1 MSNVIDYKFTADAL
15 GTFASARDQALKLG
29 YPFIPLDIYLYTLY
43 GDPQSPVYQYGV
55 RCLSKESYDIIKQE
69 VLRSHLI
76 APKIE
81 YQYEDYTIGAATY
94 TFDIEIIPLL
104 NHAYSIAVSNVGPGE
119 EPYITFS
126 YLIEAFSSYFEA
138 YFGSII
144 STIESRALKA
154 AEKTSESGEFAVPEA
169 LSGFLE
175 DMGEIVNGTTM
186 ADCEICGRDEEIWE
200 IVKILLKMR
209 KSNVILIGDPGVGK
223 TAVMEKL
230 TWMIKTETCPV
241 DFIGYHVLILNVTSL
256 ISGTKYRGEAEDRF
270 KLLVNYLKATEKII
284 LFIDEIHMIMG
295 AGQVEG
301 GSIDLSNSLKA
312 VLARDNVRVVG
323 ATTTDEYNK
332 YLSRDGALDRRFET
346 LEIKE
351 PKSYEVPAMIA
362 NQVKKLEGH
371 HKVTISDELVKS
383 VVFYAAVYNYRIK
396 NPDRTLDLL
405 EKCMVNAHLAGKTEV
420 EFVDIQNSFNANKKL
435 FAKMSDADKKSIAY
449 HEVGHFLVT
458 KYSPKLIDQI
468 VLAISIIPA
477 NDFLGVNVL
486 EPVEE
491 AMLLKDRAY
500 FIQEIGASLGGRI
513 AEQLYTK
520 TLSSGAS
527 TDLEHANT
535 LAKAMVTK
543 YSLDPDLKN
552 RTFDI
557 SQNGMMTPHLGDL
570 LNDKVSAIIEEATK
584 YATEIIEAHKEELV
598 TLVNALLDK
607 GILSME
613 EIDKLI
619 SR

>member
-1 MSNVIDYKFTADAL
+1 MSTIIDYKFTADAL
-15 GTFASARDQALKLG
+15 GTFASARDQAIKLG
-29 YPFIPLDIYLYTLY
+29 YPFIPLDIYLYALY
-43 GDPQSPVYQYGV
+43 SDPSSPVYQYGV
-55 RCLSKESYDIIKQE
+55 RCLSKKEYDIIKQE
-69 VLRSHLI
+69 ILRSHLI
-76 APKIE
+76 EPHIE
-81 YQYEDYTIGAATY
+81 YKYEDYTIGATTY

-104 NHAYSIAVSNVGPGE
+104 NHAQNIAVSNVGPDE
-119 EPYITFS
+119 EPYITFP
-126 YLIEAFSSYFEA
+126 YLIEAFST
-138 YFGSII
+138 YFGTYFDSII
-144 STIESRALKA
+144 TTIESRALKA
-154 AEKTSESGEFAVPEA
+154 AEKTSTTSEFAVPEA

-175 DMGEIVNGTTM
+175 NMGEIVSGTSM

-200 IVKILLKMR
+200 IFKILLKMR

-230 TWMIKTETCPV
+230 TWMIETKACPA

-270 KLLVNYLKATEKII
+270 KLLVNYLKSTEKII

-323 ATTTDEYNK
+323 ATTTDEYNM

-351 PKSYEVPAMIA
+351 PKSYEVPAMVE
-362 NQVKKLEGH
+362 NQVRKLEKH

-405 EKCMVNAHLAGKTEV
+405 EKCMVNARLAGKKVV

-435 FAKMSDADKKSIAY
+435 FAKMSEEDKKSIAY

-458 KYSPKLIDQI
+458 VFSPKLIDQI
-468 VLAISIIPA
+468 ILAISIIPA
-477 NDFLGVNVL
+477 NDFLGINVL

-491 AMLLKDRAY
+491 ARLLKDRSY

-513 AEQLYTK
+513 AEQRYTK

-527 TDLEHANT
+527 SDLEHANV

-543 YSLDPDLKN
+543 YSLDPELKN
-552 RTFDI
+552 RTYDL

-570 LNDKVSAIIEEATK
+570 LNDKVNAIIEEATK
-584 YATEIIEAHKEELV
+584 YATEVIEQHKDELNI
-598 TLVNALLDK
+598 LVNALLDK
-607 GILSME
+607 GILSKE

>member
-15 GTFASARDQALKLG
+15 GTFASARDQAIRLG
-29 YPFIPLDIYLYTLY
+29 YTFIPLDIYLYTLY

-55 RCLSKESYDIIKQE
+55 RSTSKETYDSIKQE

-76 APKIE
+76 GPNTE
-81 YQYEDYTIGAATY
+81 YQLDEYTIGAATY
-94 TFDIEIIPLL
+94 TLDIEIIPLL
-104 NHAYSIAVSNVGPGE
+104 NHAYTIAVTSIRPDE
-119 EPYITFS
+119 EPYISFQT
-126 YLIEAFSSYFEA
+126 LIEAFSSYFET

-144 STIESRALKA
+144 STIESHALKVTETA
-154 AEKTSESGEFAVPEA
+154 TSTEFAVPEA

-175 DMGEIVNGTTM
+175 DMGQIVNGTSM

-200 IVKILLKMR
+200 IIKVLLKMR

-230 TWMIKTETCPV
+230 TWMIETKECPA

-301 GSIDLSNSLKA
+301 GSIDLSNALKA
-312 VLARDNVRVVG
+312 VLARDNVRVIG

-351 PKSYEVPAMIA
+351 PKSYEVPPMIE
-362 NQVKKLEGH
+362 NQVKKLEKH
-371 HKVTISDELVKS
+371 HKVTISEGLVKS

-405 EKCMVNAHLAGKTEV
+405 EKSMVNAHLAGKTEV

-435 FAKMSDADKKSIAY
+435 FEKMSEEDKKSIAY
-449 HEVGHFLVT
+449 HEMGHYLVT
-458 KYSPKLIDQI
+458 RFSPKLTDQV
-468 VLAISIIPA
+468 VLAVSIIPA

-491 AMLLKDRAY
+491 ARLLKDRSY

-527 TDLEHANT
+527 SDLERANS
-535 LAKAMVTK
+535 LAKAMVTE
-543 YSLDPDLKN
+543 YSLDPELKN
-552 RTFDI
+552 RTYDL
-557 SQNGMMTPHLGDL
+557 SPSGMMTPHLGDL
-570 LNDKVSAIIEEATK
+570 LNEKVNAIIEEATK
-584 YATEIIEAHKEELV
+584 YATDVIESHKDELIK
-598 TLVNALLDK
+598 LVNALLSE
-607 GILSME
+607 GILSKE
-613 EIDKLI
+613 EIDKNI
-619 SR
+619 F